1 MTLRKNLMLCS
12 GKWAVFL
19 ADLMTGL
26 RGVIFIMG
34 KSEEMVPEFT

>member
-1 MTLRKNLMLCS
+1 MLYS

-19 ADLMTGL
+19 ADLMTAL